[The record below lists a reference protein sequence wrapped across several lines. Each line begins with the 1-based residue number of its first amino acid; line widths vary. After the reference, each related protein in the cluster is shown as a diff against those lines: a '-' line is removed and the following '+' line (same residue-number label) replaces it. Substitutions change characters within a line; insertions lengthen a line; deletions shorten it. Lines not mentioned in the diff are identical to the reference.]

1 MKSVS
6 LSGSLRENVGK
17 KDAKKNRRE
26 GNVLC
31 VLYGGKDQVHFAMK
45 ELEFNKIIFT
55 TEVYLVTLNI
65 AKQEYQAILQDVQF
79 HPVTDKVL
87 HADFLLVAPGKPII
101 IGLPVHFE
109 GNVPGVVAGGR
120 LIKKMRKVTVKG
132 LIEDMPDFIMV
143 DMSEM
148 QIGDNIK
155 VKDLQ
160 TEKFACLDHENQVVV
175 MVKTARGVDEDLEE
189 EEDEEGEEGAEGAES
204 AEGTEEKAPAKK

>member
-31 VLYGGKDQVHFAMK
+31 VLYGGKEQVHFAMK
-45 ELEFNKIIFT
+45 ELDFDRIIFT
-55 TEVYLVTLNI
+55 SEVYLVTLNI
-65 AKQEYQAILQDVQF
+65 AGQEYQAILQDVQF

-87 HADFLLVAPGKPII
+87 HADFLLVTLEKPII

-120 LIKKMRKVTVKG
+120 LIIKMRKVVVKG
-132 LIEDMPDFIMV
+132 LIEDMPDFIKV

-155 VKDLQ
+155 IKDLE
-160 TEKFACLDHENQVVV
+160 TEKYACLDHENQVVV
-175 MVKTARGVDEDLEE
+175 MVKTARGIEEDEE
-189 EEDEEGEEGAEGAES
+189 EEEEGEEGEEGAEGAE
-204 AEGTEEKAPAKK
+204 GTEDKATDKE

>member
-1 MKSVS
+1 MKTAS

-17 KDAKKNRRE
+17 KDAKKQRRE
-26 GNVLC
+26 GKVPC
-31 VLYGGKDQVHFAMK
+31 VLYGGKDQIHFAAN
-45 ELEFNKIIFT
+45 ELEFGKLIFT
-55 TEVYLVTLNI
+55 ADVYLVNLTLDG
-65 AKQEYQAILQDVQF
+65 KEHQCILQDVQF

-87 HADFLLVAPGKPII
+87 HADFLLAVPGKPII
-101 IGLPVHFE
+101 FGLPVHFE

-120 LIKKMRKVTVKG
+120 LIKKMRKVVVKG

-160 TEKFACLDHENQVVV
+160 TDKFACLDHENQVVV
-175 MVKTARGVDEDLEE
+175 MVKTARGVEELDEE
-189 EEDEEGEEGAEGAES
+189 EDEDEEGEGEGEGEGV
-204 AEGTEEKAPAKK
+204 EGTGETPAAKE